1 MTPSIVDAFLSRPA
15 VVQFDDKDVMLS
27 RPTVAHFIAAQDA
40 ESRGEFMPAW
50 YVWQHTLDENGR
62 QAFKSIEYVKEIC
75 NAPLVMRL
83 ARLIEPLYLE
93 GLDLPAPHAK
103 S

>member
-1 MTPSIVDAFLSRPA
+1 M
-15 VVQFDDKDVMLS
+15 
-27 RPTVAHFIAAQDA
+27 
-40 ESRGEFMPAW
+40 
-50 YVWQHTLDENGR
+50 
-62 QAFKSIEYVKEIC
+62 
-75 NAPLVMRL
+75 VMRL